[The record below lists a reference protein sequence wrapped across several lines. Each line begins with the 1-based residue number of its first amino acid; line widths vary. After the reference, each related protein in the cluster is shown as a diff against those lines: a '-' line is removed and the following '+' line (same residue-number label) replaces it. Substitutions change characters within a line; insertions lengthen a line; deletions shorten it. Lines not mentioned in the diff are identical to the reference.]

1 MNVAQ
6 QCRRKIQTARR
17 QGYRRLPASRA
28 FRDTLIDQPLDAF
41 ELYAGND
48 GANVDGFVEWRTDSQ
63 RVHAILNFAD
73 QFFRDALLHQQART
87 GAANLPLVEPDAVDQ
102 TFHSAVQ
109 IGIFKNNERRFSTK
123 FERKL
128 LVTLRGSFA
137 NGAAHFRRTCERN
150 LVNVGMLHEPFACR
164 TIACN
169 DVHDAGGKTGLLA
182 NVSKGQRRQR
192 RKFRGLQH
200 DGIPGGERGGNLPR
214 QHQQREI
221 PRNDLT
227 YNAARGVSR
236 KLLLQQLRP
245 ARMVIKMPGYQRNID
260 VAAFTNRLAV
270 VQCFENREPARMF
283 LHLPGQ
289 CIEIAGARMRS
300 KGLPRWQ
307 SSARGFHRAVDVQRR
322 ALRHRREFFSRGRIR
337 RLEISPRRG
346 RLPRAVYEMSEAPAM
361 TVQPGKSFARILW
374 RGAVLHSHEFFDD
387 AHSLLSSLVIEPGF
401 SSLRNRM
408 AIIRRIASR
417 GMVLQLAFDIRKHA
431 AGAKPE

>member
-109 IGIFKNNERRFSTK
+109 IGIFKNNERRFATK

-128 LVTLRGSFA
+128 LVTLCGSFA

-150 LVNVGMLHEPFACR
+150 LVNVGMLHERFACR

-200 DGIPGGERGGNLPR
+200 DGIPGGERGSNLPR
-214 QHQQREI
+214 QHKQREI

-236 KLLLQQLRP
+236 KFLFEQLRP
-245 ARMVIKMPGYQRNID
+245 ACMVIEMARHQRNID
-260 VAAFTNRLAV
+260 VAALTNRLAV
-270 VQCFENREPARMF
+270 VECFEYREPARML
-283 LHLPGQ
+283 LHLPCQ
-289 CIEIAGARMRS
+289 CIEVARTRMRS
-300 KGLPRWQ
+300 EGLPRWQ
-307 SSARGFHRAVDVQRR
+307 STPRGFHRAVYIRCRSLCDRC
-322 ALRHRREFFSRGRIR
+322 EFFTSGRICRVEIRSCRR
-337 RLEISPRRG
+337 RLPS
-346 RLPRAVYEMSEAPAM
+346 AVYEMSE
-361 TVQPGKSFARILW
+361 T
-374 RGAVLHSHEFFDD
+374 
-387 AHSLLSSLVIEPGF
+387 
-401 SSLRNRM
+401 
-408 AIIRRIASR
+408 
-417 GMVLQLAFDIRKHA
+417 
-431 AGAKPE
+431 